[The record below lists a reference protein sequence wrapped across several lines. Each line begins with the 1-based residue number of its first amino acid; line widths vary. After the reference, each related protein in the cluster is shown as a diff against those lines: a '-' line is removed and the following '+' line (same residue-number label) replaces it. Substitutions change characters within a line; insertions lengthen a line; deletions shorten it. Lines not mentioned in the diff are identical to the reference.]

1 MWTSDNGFQR
11 ISNVA
16 TTTLG
21 LAICLL
27 CLLGSLFAPAVAAVE
42 LVLDGDSYGESW
54 LAAAPA
60 EKVEYCRYAF
70 SAFRSAPS
78 TSYVISSNV
87 QDISPEGFCTRLD
100 QFYGF
105 EVNLDTPLSEAA
117 AIAPLLF
124 ADVSMDFQVEK
135 AP

>member
-1 MWTSDNGFQR
+1 MA
-11 ISNVA
+11 A
-16 TTTLG
+16 TLVGAVTLF
-21 LAICLL
+21 CLL
-27 CLLGSLFAPAVAAVE
+27 VPLLAPTATAAE
-42 LVLDGDSYGESW
+42 LMLDGDSYGESW
-54 LAAAPA
+54 LEASST
-60 EKVEYCRYAF
+60 EKLEYCRYAF

-124 ADVSMDFQVEK
+124 ADVSMDFQVEQ

>member
-1 MWTSDNGFQR
+1 M
-11 ISNVA
+11 A

-27 CLLGSLFAPAVAAVE
+27 VLLFAPTAMAAE

-54 LAAAPA
+54 RAAAPA
-60 EKVEYCRYAF
+60 EKLEYCRYAF

-124 ADVSMDFQVEK
+124 ADVSMDFEVNQ